1 MKCISKS
8 FNLNKTFSIVQKIFE
23 TYIPSEYERK
33 YKDLSIKLV
42 IGLIYI
48 MRGGYLI
55 NQKMMKYRFIFD
67 HREELLFTLQNVLGH
82 LKNDRV
88 QKVGH

>member
-1 MKCISKS
+1 
-8 FNLNKTFSIVQKIFE
+8 
-23 TYIPSEYERK
+23 
-33 YKDLSIKLV
+33 
-42 IGLIYI
+42 

>member
-8 FNLNKTFSIVQKIFE
+8 FDLSKTFSIVQKILE
-23 TYIPSEYERK
+23 TYIPSEYDRK

-48 MRGGYLI
+48 IRGVI
-55 NQKMMKYRFIFD
+55 
-67 HREELLFTLQNVLGH
+67 
-82 LKNDRV
+82 
-88 QKVGH
+88 